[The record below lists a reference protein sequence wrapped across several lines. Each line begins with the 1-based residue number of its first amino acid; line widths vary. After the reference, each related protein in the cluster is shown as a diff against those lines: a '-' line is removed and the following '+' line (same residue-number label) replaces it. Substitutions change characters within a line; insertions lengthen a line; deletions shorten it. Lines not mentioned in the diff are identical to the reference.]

1 MKDLKQCLVLEVSV
15 CLIFT
20 CALCLCAFVEAKD
33 VGDLAEF
40 RPLETIEMTAVDTGL
55 DEMKEVET
63 MEFEMETEK
72 EVSIE
77 E

>member
-33 VGDLAEF
+33 VGILLNLD
-40 RPLETIEMTAVDTGL
+40 PLRL
-55 DEMKEVET
+55 LK
-63 MEFEMETEK
+63 
-72 EVSIE
+72 
-77 E
+77 